1 MLVQH
6 SWGAVL
12 SSGQAWVGVLVQ
24 PDQLALLRLPDPLDQ
39 ASLHDVLTPSQSS
52 NLCAYSMVKVSPFYQ
67 PKILYAAENFNPSTL
82 V

>member
-39 ASLHDVLTPSQSS
+39 ASLHECPNPLTEQQFVC
-52 NLCAYSMVKVSPFYQ
+52 LFYGESISFL
-67 PKILYAAENFNPSTL
+67 PTKILYAAENFNPSTL